1 VAYIQMTVERGDLG
15 SASAVV
21 DRFRKQAGDTPETL
35 EALSWIARGELK
47 AGHLDEASKKA
58 KEIKRLC
65 EAALGSRKLDDEPHL
80 ALALGAA

>member
-1 VAYIQMTVERGDLG
+1 MVLVAYVQMTVERGDLG

-58 KEIKRLC
+58 K
-65 EAALGSRKLDDEPHL
+65 
-80 ALALGAA
+80 